1 MAEALQTVATEGL
14 SSESRDFAK
23 AALLAMS
30 DEELHMRSEG
40 QKHVMLSCECCAIH
54 LNLVRRVAS
63 SSPLDLTQTDRV
75 HQPKC

>member
-1 MAEALQTVATEGL
+1 VAEALQTVATEGL

-54 LNLVRRVAS
+54 LVRRVAS
-63 SSPLDLTQTDRV
+63 SSPLDLTQTESDRV